1 MKDNYDDKVTVH
13 QAGDEVILHCEELNR
28 LNRTEVMV
36 TEMSLTPA
44 MAKRLARKLE
54 KVARRLDA
62 GV

>member
-1 MKDNYDDKVTVH
+1 MKDNYDDKVTVY
-13 QAGDEVILHCEELNR
+13 QAGDEVILHCEERNR